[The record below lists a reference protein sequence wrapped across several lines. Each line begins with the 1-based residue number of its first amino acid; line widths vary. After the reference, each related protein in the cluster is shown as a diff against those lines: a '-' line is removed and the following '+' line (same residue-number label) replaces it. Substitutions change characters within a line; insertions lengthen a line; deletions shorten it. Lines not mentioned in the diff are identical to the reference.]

1 MGIKQSSNHIFMI
14 EPKTFFM
21 NPETLASNHYQDG
34 GDENPEHITA
44 QAKDEFFA
52 LKNAFH
58 ATTTILDHPVAG
70 YPKIGRI
77 QFLPTC

>member
-34 GDENPEHITA
+34 DDENPELITA
-44 QAKDEFFA
+44 QAKVEFYA
-52 LKNAFH
+52 LKNAIEQNGVTVTSMLGSELVLIIFSQ
-58 ATTTILDHPVAG
+58 
-70 YPKIGRI
+70 IG
-77 QFLPTC
+77 L

>member
-34 GDENPEHITA
+34 DDENEDVLSHKVCKVVGVVWVVCVVLIFPIETRHLEYIC
-44 QAKDEFFA
+44 
-52 LKNAFH
+52 LVLSKN
-58 ATTTILDHPVAG
+58 IC
-70 YPKIGRI
+70 I
-77 QFLPTC
+77 

>member
-34 GDENPEHITA
+34 DDENP
-44 QAKDEFFA
+44 
-52 LKNAFH
+52 
-58 ATTTILDHPVAG
+58 
-70 YPKIGRI
+70 
-77 QFLPTC
+77 